1 MSQAGMTI
9 SLQRL
14 QRNWEA
20 FVQLIICLDT
30 VQVHEAGQNQ
40 SYLSVIEG

>member
-9 SLQRL
+9 SLYWL

-20 FVQLIICLDT
+20 FAEVITSLDT
-30 VQVHEAGQNQ
+30 VQINEVRQNQ